1 MSRAVTADLP
11 AAPPL
16 SWRQQIAQAMAGE
29 QAAWLFI
36 FKTLLAIYLAGGLAM
51 RLQLGSPSVAMVT
64 VIVVMNR
71 QSGMVLAKSFYRGL
85 GTLLGCAGAIVA
97 VALFPQQPLPL
108 VLFLSLWAGLCAGG
122 AVLFRHFRAY
132 AFVLAGYTAAMIVLP
147 AMSQPVNVFDNAFAR
162 TAEVLLGLLVA
173 SVVFDTVFPTRLRGD
188 LRGTADRN
196 FNGFLDFIRDSS
208 RGVPVDHEA
217 MERTQTRVVRGALG
231 FEDLRTAAFFDDP
244 SLRTRN
250 SLLKLLNQRFMTTA
264 SRFQSLHHL
273 IDRLRRQGSTDVAQ
287 ALMRLLRPLG
297 NVLGDGATRD
307 DLAQLTNRLAGC
319 RRQIATQATHER
331 ATLDPSRHDDFD
343 TGNALVRHFL
353 DELRDYVRT
362 KVHLD
367 LGRRAGSPSP
377 RPKGRVHFARTND
390 SHAVMLAMLRSA
402 AVTLVLSLL
411 WLGSGWTGGATAL
424 FGLVALIS
432 MASAAPDP
440 VFVSKRIA
448 IGHLLAPIVAL
459 PTYSLLPLLPTY
471 PLLVLGTLPL
481 LMLTLYLVTRPK
493 LAIVGTAMSVGVLV
507 ALAIGEAPH
516 IDAQVYLNSGL
527 SFAVG
532 ACLAVAIFMLI
543 PSVHG
548 SKGLRRRLL
557 RRLRSLVRLA
567 ASAPLPG
574 LLPRFESL
582 ARDLFQQIVAQ
593 TRPGS
598 RNSRELLGWA
608 LLVHEA
614 GHALIGL
621 RHDLA
626 EQSLPPALHADI
638 GTALDAL
645 ARVCERPDPAD
656 HAAALTH
663 IRHALAQID
672 AARAPLRALREHLHL
687 LLGVLEDGDSVL
699 ATEVAR
705 QRRLHRLS
713 EVAHAV

>member
-1 MSRAVTADLP
+1 MSSTATAEPP
-11 AAPPL
+11 ATPPL
-16 SWRQQIAQAMAGE
+16 PWRQQIAHAMAGE
-29 QAAWLFI
+29 KAAWLFI
-36 FKTLLAIYLAGGLAM
+36 LKTLLAIYLTGWLAM

-64 VIVVMNR
+64 VVVVMNR
-71 QSGMVLAKSFYRGL
+71 QSGMVLAKSLYRGL
-85 GTLLGCAGAIVA
+85 GTLLGCTGAILA

-108 VLFLSLWAGLCAGG
+108 VLFISLWAGLCAGG

-147 AMSQPVNVFDNAFAR
+147 AMSHPVHVFDSAFAR
-162 TAEVLLGLLVA
+162 TSEVLLGLLVA
-173 SVVFDTVFPTRLRGD
+173 SVVFDAVFPIRLRGD
-188 LRGTADRN
+188 LRGSADRN
-196 FNGFLDFIRDSS
+196 FDGFLDFIRDSS
-208 RGVPVDHEA
+208 RGALVDHEA
-217 MERTQTRVVRGALG
+217 MERTQMRVVRGALG

-250 SLLKLLNQRFMTTA
+250 GLLKLLNQRFMVSA

-273 IDRLRRQGSTDVAQ
+273 VDRLRRKGSTTAAQ

-297 NVLGDGATRD
+297 DALDERATRD
-307 DLAQLTNRLAGC
+307 DLDRLADQLAAC
-319 RRQIATQATHER
+319 HRRIAAQATHER
-331 ATLDPSRHDDFD
+331 AALEPSCRDDFD
-343 TGNALVRHFL
+343 TGHALLRRFL

-362 KVHLD
+362 KAHLD
-367 LGRRAGSPSP
+367 LGRRAGKPVP
-377 RPKGRVHFARTND
+377 QARGRVHFARTND
-390 SHAVMLAMLRSA
+390 NHAVMLAMLRSA

-411 WLGSGWTGGATAL
+411 WLCSGWTGGAIAL

-459 PTYSLLPLLPTY
+459 PTYSVLPLLPTY

-481 LMLTLYLVTRPK
+481 LMLSLYLVTRPT
-493 LAIVGTAMSVGVLV
+493 LAIIGIAMSVGILV

-516 IDAQVYLNSGL
+516 VDAPMYLNSGL

-532 ACLAVAIFMLI
+532 AWLAVAIFRLI
-543 PSVHG
+543 PSGHG
-548 SKGLRRRLL
+548 SKGRRCRLL
-557 RRLRSLVRLA
+557 RRLRGLVRLA
-567 ASAPLPG
+567 AGAPLPG

-598 RNSRELLGWA
+598 RHSRELLDWA
-608 LLVHEA
+608 LMVHET

-626 EQSLPPALHADI
+626 EQALPSALHADLDA
-638 GTALDAL
+638 ALDAL
-645 ARVCERPDPAD
+645 ARVYERLDPAD
-656 HAAALTH
+656 RAAALARV
-663 IRHALAQID
+663 RHLLAQID
-672 AARAPLRALREHLHL
+672 ITRPTLREHLHL
-687 LLGVLEDGDSVL
+687 LLGALEDDDSVL
-699 ATEVAR
+699 AAGVAR
-705 QRRLHRLS
+705 QHRLLRLP
-713 EVAHAV
+713 EATHAV

>member
-1 MSRAVTADLP
+1 MSSTATAEPP
-11 AAPPL
+11 ATPPL
-16 SWRQQIAQAMAGE
+16 PWRQQIAHAMAGE
-29 QAAWLFI
+29 KAAWLFI
-36 FKTLLAIYLAGGLAM
+36 LKTLLAIYLTGWLAM

-64 VIVVMNR
+64 VVVVMNR
-71 QSGMVLAKSFYRGL
+71 QSGMVLAKSLYRGL
-85 GTLLGCAGAIVA
+85 GTLLGCTGAILA

-108 VLFLSLWAGLCAGG
+108 VLFISLWAGLCADG

-147 AMSQPVNVFDNAFAR
+147 AMSHPVHVFDSAFAR
-162 TAEVLLGLLVA
+162 TSEVLLGLLVA
-173 SVVFDTVFPTRLRGD
+173 SVVFDAVFPIRLRGD
-188 LRGTADRN
+188 LRGSADRN
-196 FNGFLDFIRDSS
+196 FDGFLDFIRDSS
-208 RGVPVDHEA
+208 RGALVDHEA
-217 MERTQTRVVRGALG
+217 MERTQMRVVRGALG

-250 SLLKLLNQRFMTTA
+250 GLLKLLNQRFMVSA

-273 IDRLRRQGSTDVAQ
+273 VDRLRRKGSTTAAQ

-297 NVLGDGATRD
+297 DALDERATRD
-307 DLAQLTNRLAGC
+307 DLDRLADQLAAC
-319 RRQIATQATHER
+319 HRRIAAQATHER
-331 ATLDPSRHDDFD
+331 AALELSCRDDFD
-343 TGNALVRHFL
+343 TGHALLRRFL

-362 KVHLD
+362 KAHLD
-367 LGRRAGSPSP
+367 LGRRAGKPVP
-377 RPKGRVHFARTND
+377 QARGRVHFARTND

-411 WLGSGWTGGATAL
+411 WLCSGWTGGAIAL

-459 PTYSLLPLLPTY
+459 PTYSVLPLLPTY

-481 LMLTLYLVTRPK
+481 LMLSLYLVTRPT
-493 LAIVGTAMSVGVLV
+493 LAIIGIAMSVGILV

-516 IDAQVYLNSGL
+516 VDAPMYLNSGL

-532 ACLAVAIFMLI
+532 AWLAVAIFRLI
-543 PSVHG
+543 PSGHG
-548 SKGLRRRLL
+548 SKGRRRLL
-557 RRLRSLVRLA
+557 HRLRGLVRLA
-567 ASAPLPG
+567 AGAPLPG

-598 RNSRELLGWA
+598 RHSRELLDWA
-608 LLVHEA
+608 LMVHET

-626 EQSLPPALHADI
+626 EQALPSALHADLDA
-638 GTALDAL
+638 ALDAL
-645 ARVCERPDPAD
+645 ARVYERLDPAD
-656 HAAALTH
+656 RAAALARV
-663 IRHALAQID
+663 RHLLAQID
-672 AARAPLRALREHLHL
+672 ITRPTLREHLHL
-687 LLGVLEDGDSVL
+687 LLGALEDDDSVL
-699 ATEVAR
+699 AAGVAR
-705 QRRLHRLS
+705 QHRLLRLP
-713 EVAHAV
+713 EATHAV